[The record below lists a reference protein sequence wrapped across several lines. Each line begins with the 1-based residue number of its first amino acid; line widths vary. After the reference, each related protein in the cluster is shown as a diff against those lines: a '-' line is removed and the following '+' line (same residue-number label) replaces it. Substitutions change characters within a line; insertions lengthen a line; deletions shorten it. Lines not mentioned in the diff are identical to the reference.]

1 MINSLPIIAK
11 AQAFLGRDLERD
23 ELHMLS
29 RLLRANENDDDKGE
43 DWYVHQLLDA
53 IDYVGG
59 TDRKDQSEED
69 MPAKS
74 YWVQPNSVTEIE

>member
-11 AQAFLGRDLERD
+11 ARAILGRDLERD

-29 RLLRANENDDDKGE
+29 RLLRANEDDDEKGE
-43 DWYVHQLLDA
+43 DWYVHQLVDA

-59 TDRKDQSEED
+59 TDRKDPSDEEI
-69 MPAKS
+69 AGKA
-74 YWVQPNSVTEIE
+74 YWVGPKEVTEIE

>member
-1 MINSLPIIAK
+1 MITSLPIITK

-29 RLLRANENDDDKGE
+29 RLLRANEHDDEKGE

-59 TDRKDQSEED
+59 TDRKDPSHED
-69 MPAKS
+69 MPEKA
-74 YWVQPNSVTEIE
+74 YWVTPKETVELE